1 MKNCHMDYFYKAFAN
16 NMSTNIKVSKAQIYI
31 AILFGESIGS
41 WFGNLGKKSTNKSS
55 YSFR

>member
-1 MKNCHMDYFYKAFAN
+1 MDYFYKAFAN
-16 NMSTNIKVSKAQIYI
+16 NISTNIKVSKAQIYI
-31 AILFGESIGS
+31 TILFGESVAS